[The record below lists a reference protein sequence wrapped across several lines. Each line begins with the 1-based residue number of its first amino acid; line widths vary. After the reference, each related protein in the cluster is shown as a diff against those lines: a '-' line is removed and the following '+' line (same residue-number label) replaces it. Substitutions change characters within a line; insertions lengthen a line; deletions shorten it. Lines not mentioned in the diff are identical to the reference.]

1 MTITKR
7 KRVNNSGRAQALRSG
22 STNSSANQSRA
33 RSATKT
39 GLVASSTTKRHITTT
54 RTATESRR
62 SSGPASLDTESRSV
76 VATIA
81 TDTPVRIYDWREDEE
96 IDEVLVP
103 AGFIAPRR
111 MRLRVD
117 HRTYGSENVIGRV
130 DDFKI
135 TKKTVEATL
144 RFSSADDVNPI
155 YQRVADGSLD
165 EVSIGA
171 RYDMKDT
178 VRIEPGESKE
188 VDGVT
193 YRADKKVAKRIVR
206 KWFGRETSVVDE
218 GADPKAT
225 IRSKKASRRALAPVV
240 PSRSRS
246 RQTLDA
252 RRKPSNL
259 SARSATKN
267 PPLSG
272 ESGYEKRESGTARRR
287 TVHSTNT
294 TRTGSNSVP
303 HSEGHTMPRL
313 KTKARRKASAPAQTS
328 RGKTT
333 RTTEAPEPVVSKRSK
348 AEANPNPKRKQSA
361 TRSQS
366 RQTVDST
373 GSRSRQTLDDASNLS
388 ARSATKQVIAAER
401 ARIARIREI
410 AGNDVPEKVVNRAID
425 NGYSVTKAKA
435 LFFSHLQTASDK
447 PMRQAG
453 NGVTRS
459 PAGHVKG
466 GVTLEALQFAVATR
480 HGAKIENKHFA
491 SHHAAEVFRKEGFEW
506 ISRFNRNIGDSGK
519 SDLEKNC
526 EMGQRFIGDHPR
538 KICERILALEG
549 IRYSSMSEEEVVQRA
564 FTSLYLPRVF
574 GPMIA
579 LQVIQAYEELEDSTT
594 AFVDE
599 QDNADFRPVEAV
611 GIDYTQGM
619 RRHVKGTQAKEVGFA
634 EFGEFFQV
642 DRFTGRFAMDEMDI
656 INDQIGVGQ
665 MAPDMLG
672 QMARQLGID
681 LIYAILLSN
690 PTLRDGTALFHS
702 TRNNIVTA
710 APLTVAGLT
719 AVATRMSLQRVTMR
733 NGNTRTLN
741 SQLGMLVTSIA
752 DNPDARNVTRATN
765 VQSGATTA
773 GGVPDMN
780 PHAGRYQVFSDG
792 RIDNGVENP
801 RTEAFV
807 AGTATD
813 YFAFERPQ
821 GRPRTLVRAHLRGTG
836 RVPRV
841 RSTVL
846 NDGSWGIAWDV
857 SKDIGAGIKTFR
869 GVVRATKT

>member
-7 KRVNNSGRAQALRSG
+7 KRVNSSGRAQALRSG
-22 STNSSANQSRA
+22 STNSSARRSPSR
-33 RSATKT
+33 S
-39 GLVASSTTKRHITTT
+39 TT

-62 SSGPASLDTESRSV
+62 SSGPASLDPESRSV

-117 HRTYGSENVIGRV
+117 HRTWGSENVIGRV

-178 VRIEPGESKE
+178 IRIEPGESKE
-188 VDGVT
+188 IDGVT

-206 KWFGRETSVVDE
+206 KWYGRETSVVDE

-225 IRSKKASRRALAPVV
+225 IRSKRNSGRAQAL
-240 PSRSRS
+240 RSGSANSSANRS
-246 RQTLDA
+246 PN
-252 RRKPSNL
+252 KKIP
-259 SARSATKN
+259 
-267 PPLSG
+267 
-272 ESGYEKRESGTARRR
+272 SGTHRRR
-287 TVHSTNT
+287 TVHSTDT
-294 TRTGSNSVP
+294 TRTSSVSVP
-303 HSEGHTMPRL
+303 TPKGHAMPL
-313 KTKARRKASAPAQTS
+313 KTKARRKASAPAKTS

-333 RTTEAPEPVVSKRSK
+333 RSPEAPEPVVSKRSK
-348 AEANPNPKRKQSA
+348 AKVEQLSSTVPKRKRLAEDQPSK
-361 TRSQS
+361 QKI
-366 RQTVDST
+366 
-373 GSRSRQTLDDASNLS
+373 
-388 ARSATKQVIAAER
+388 ARVKADLAIPDTKQLIAAER
-401 ARIARIREI
+401 SRIARIREL
-410 AGNDVPEKVVNRAID
+410 AGTDIPDKVVARAID

-435 LFFSHLQTASDK
+435 LFFNHLQTASDK
-447 PMRQAG
+447 PMRQSG
-453 NGVTRS
+453 NGVSRS
-459 PAGHVKG
+459 PAGHVRG

-480 HGAKIENKHFA
+480 YGAKIENKHFA
-491 SHHAAEVFRKEGFEW
+491 GHHAAEVFRKEGFEW
-506 ISRFNRNIGDSGK
+506 ISRFNRGINDSGK
-519 SDLEKNC
+519 SDLERHC
-526 EMGQRFIGDHPR
+526 EMGQRFISDHPR
-538 KICERILALEG
+538 KICERILAMEG

-656 INDQIGVGQ
+656 TNDQIGVGQ

-681 LIYAILLSN
+681 LIYSILLSN
-690 PTLRDGTALFHS
+690 PTLRDGTALFHAS
-702 TRNNIVTA
+702 RNNIVTA

-719 AVATRMSLQRVTMR
+719 AVATRMALQRVTMR

-752 DNPDARNVTRATN
+752 DNPDARAVTRSTN

-773 GGVPDMN
+773 GGVPDQN
-780 PHAGRYQVFSDG
+780 PHAGRYQVYSDG

-801 RTEAFV
+801 RTEQFV
-807 AGTATD
+807 AGTSTD

>member
-1 MTITKR
+1 MSTKTPARRSRSRQDFGKHAR
-7 KRVNNSGRAQALRSG
+7 KPSNLS
-22 STNSSANQSRA
+22 A
-33 RSATKT
+33 RSATNRQIK
-39 GLVASSTTKRHITTT
+39 TT
-54 RTATESRR
+54 RIATESRR

-117 HRTYGSENVIGRV
+117 HRTWGSESVIGRV

-135 TKKTVEATL
+135 GKKSVEATL
-144 RFSSADDVNPI
+144 RFSGADDVNPI

-206 KWFGRETSVVDE
+206 KWYGRETSVVDE
-218 GADPKAT
+218 AADPKAT
-225 IRSKKASRRALAPVV
+225 IRSK
-240 PSRSRS
+240 
-246 RQTLDA
+246 
-252 RRKPSNL
+252 
-259 SARSATKN
+259 
-267 PPLSG
+267 
-272 ESGYEKRESGTARRR
+272 KRESGTARRR

-294 TRTGSNSVP
+294 TRTGSISVP

-348 AEANPNPKRKQSA
+348 TKVEQLPSTVSKRQRSA
-361 TRSQS
+361 DQP
-366 RQTVDST
+366 QGDSP
-373 GSRSRQTLDDASNLS
+373 RLPARKNRTL
-388 ARSATKQVIAAER
+388 ARSGSSPDTTQVIRAER
-401 ARIARIREI
+401 QRIARIREL

-435 LFFSHLQTASDK
+435 LFFSHLQSSSDK

-459 PAGHVKG
+459 PAGHVRG

-480 HGAKIENKHFA
+480 YGAKIENKHFA
-491 SHHAAEVFRKEGFEW
+491 TPHASEVFRREGFEW
-506 ISRFNRNIGDSGK
+506 ISRFNRNIGESGK
-519 SDLEKNC
+519 SDLERNC

-549 IRYSSMSEEEVVQRA
+549 IRYSSMSEEEVVHRA

-574 GPMIA
+574 GPLIA

-599 QDNADFRPVEAV
+599 VDNADFRPVEAI
-611 GIDYTQGM
+611 GLDYTQGM

-642 DRFTGRFAMDEMDI
+642 DRFTGRFEIDEMDI

-665 MAPDMLG
+665 QAPDMLG
-672 QMARQLGID
+672 QIARQIGID
-681 LIYAILLSN
+681 LIYSILLSN
-690 PTLRDGTALFHS
+690 PLLRDGTALFHS
-702 TRNNIVTA
+702 SRNNIVTA
-710 APLTVAGLT
+710 APLTIAGLT
-719 AVATRMSLQRVTMR
+719 AVATRMALQRVTMR

-752 DNPDARNVTRATN
+752 DNPDARSITRATN
-765 VQSGATTA
+765 IQSGATTA
-773 GGVPDMN
+773 GGIADSN

-792 RIDNGVENP
+792 RIDSGVENP

-807 AGTATD
+807 AGTTTD

-841 RSTVL
+841 RSSSL
-846 NDGSWGIAWDV
+846 QNGSGSYGIAWDV
-857 SKDIGAGIKTFR
+857 SKDVGAGIKTFR